1 MSIET
6 WIIVGLFF
14 GIALFMSIYI
24 VNQQEITI
32 IERFGKFQAASKPG
46 LHFLIPII
54 DTIKASVSLR
64 VQKLDVHI
72 ETKTKDN
79 VFVNM
84 EVSVQYFVEEKNVY
98 NAFYK
103 LSNPEKQINAFVFD
117 VVRAEVPK
125 LKIDD
130 VFEKKDS
137 IALAIKKELEEVISE
152 FGYTILK
159 ALVTDIDPSANVK
172 NAMNEINEAERLKIA
187 AEQKGEAEKIIKI
200 KLAEAEKQSMAL
212 KGEGVAAQ
220 RTAILEGFKKSV
232 EEFKKSIADVS
243 SQDIMRL
250 ALAAQYFDM
259 LKEVGGS
266 NKGHVIFMDSS
277 GNKDFND
284 ILKQGL
290 ISAEFAKDNLKKSDK
305 KNKDPKN

>member
-1 MSIET
+1 
-6 WIIVGLFF
+6 
-14 GIALFMSIYI
+14 
-24 VNQQEITI
+24 
-32 IERFGKFQAASKPG
+32 
-46 LHFLIPII
+46 
-54 DTIKASVSLR
+54 
-64 VQKLDVHI
+64 
-72 ETKTKDN
+72 
-79 VFVNM
+79 M

-259 LKEVGGS
+259 LKEVGE
-266 NKGHVIFMDSS
+266 VIKAM
-277 GNKDFND
+277 
-284 ILKQGL
+284 
-290 ISAEFAKDNLKKSDK
+290 
-305 KNKDPKN
+305 